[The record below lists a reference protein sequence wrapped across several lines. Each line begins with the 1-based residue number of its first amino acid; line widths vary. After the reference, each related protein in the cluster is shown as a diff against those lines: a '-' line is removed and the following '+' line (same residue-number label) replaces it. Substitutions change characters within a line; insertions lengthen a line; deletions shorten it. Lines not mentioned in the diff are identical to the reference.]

1 MQFPKK
7 IWHIVNDPSF
17 HCMFWLGIHC
27 DPNPKAEEYP
37 QKQMRCSTS
46 FIVSKFGYFLYFVPS
61 IFQINKRWAKQPG
74 QVLDNTKQANIL
86 FNTQNLGS
94 APTTYIGCR
103 VGSDFPKT
111 STWSVGS
118 VGSGR
123 VIWSVGCRDFS
134 GSTLPK
140 KMIKIADKI
149 RKRYFFGLSFMWS
162 RLCEHFSFSDD
173 SLLFFLI

>member
-1 MQFPKK
+1 MQ
-7 IWHIVNDPSF
+7 
-17 HCMFWLGIHC
+17 
-27 DPNPKAEEYP
+27 
-37 QKQMRCSTS
+37 R
-46 FIVSKFGYFLYFVPS
+46 
-61 IFQINKRWAKQPG
+61 
-74 QVLDNTKQANIL
+74 LDDLTPETFSANIVHD
-86 FNTQNLGS
+86 LGS

-123 VIWSVGCRDFS
+123 VIWSVGGRDFS

-149 RKRYFFGLSFMWS
+149 RKSYFFGLSFMWNS
-162 RLCEHFSFSDD
+162 LCEHFSFSDD
-173 SLLFFLI
+173 SLLFFLN

>member
-1 MQFPKK
+1 MMEKFEILLAFP
-7 IWHIVNDPSF
+7 VNFSAF
-17 HCMFWLGIHC
+17 
-27 DPNPKAEEYP
+27 
-37 QKQMRCSTS
+37 S
-46 FIVSKFGYFLYFVPS
+46 
-61 IFQINKRWAKQPG
+61 AKVCPR
-74 QVLDNTKQANIL
+74 
-86 FNTQNLGS
+86 LGS

-103 VGSDFPKT
+103 VGSDFPKA

-149 RKRYFFGLSFMWS
+149 RKRYFFGLSFLWS

-173 SLLFFLI
+173 SLLFFSYLKLQIFD